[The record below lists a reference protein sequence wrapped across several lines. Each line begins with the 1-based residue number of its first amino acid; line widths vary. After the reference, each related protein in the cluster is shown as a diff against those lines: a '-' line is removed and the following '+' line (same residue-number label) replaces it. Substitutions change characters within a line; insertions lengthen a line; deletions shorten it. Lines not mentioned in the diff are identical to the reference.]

1 MMKRWFYFSIII
13 PIRDF
18 IHGLSKFIDEIEN
31 EITRSFCS
39 CEIVNPFGINEKTR
53 STIIVIFVD
62 LEENNQKQRIAIIFV
77 YIYIYKYKRFRI
89 FVWRRDLEIKESFKI
104 TLFNYH

>member
-1 MMKRWFYFSIII
+1 MKKRWFYFSIII

-39 CEIVNPFGINEKTR
+39 CEIVNPFGINENNR

-77 YIYIYKYKRFRI
+77 YIYI
-89 FVWRRDLEIKESFKI
+89 
-104 TLFNYH
+104 

>member
-39 CEIVNPFGINEKTR
+39 CEIVNPFGINENNR

-62 LEENNQKQRIAIIFV
+62 RREENNQKQRIAIIFV
-77 YIYIYKYKRFRI
+77 YIYINI
-89 FVWRRDLEIKESFKI
+89 NVFVYSYDDETWK
-104 TLFNYH
+104 